1 MPNILTNPG
10 IGAIFFI
17 PGVNETLRVNG
28 YAEIRTDADLL
39 KRFTVHGKPP
49 LSVLIIRID
58 EVYLHCA
65 KAIMRSSLW
74 SSTDQAKER
83 PSPTIVQIIKD
94 PPGDDLPL
102 EANEDMQS
110 RYAMILY

>member
-1 MPNILTNPG
+1 MTNILTNPG
-10 IGAIFFI
+10 IGTISFI

-39 KRFTVHGKPP
+39 KRLTVHGKPP
-49 LSVLIIRID
+49 LSVLLVRID

-74 SSTDQAKER
+74 SSADRAKER
-83 PSPTIVQIIKD
+83 PIPNIAQMIKEQS
-94 PPGDDLPL
+94 GDDFPL
-102 EANEDMQS
+102 ESDEDMQS
-110 RYAMILY
+110 RYAKVLY